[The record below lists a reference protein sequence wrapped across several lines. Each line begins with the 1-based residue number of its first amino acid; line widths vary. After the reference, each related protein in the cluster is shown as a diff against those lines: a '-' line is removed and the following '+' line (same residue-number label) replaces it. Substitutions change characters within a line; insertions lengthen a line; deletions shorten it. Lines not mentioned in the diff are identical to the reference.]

1 VRDYESQVFSVVG
14 QELRFPVSDHSWIWG
29 KDLVLESVEDL
40 LGKVGLESKFE
51 TKSIGFPWDRGR
63 AWLYNIDYISL
74 WLNGKHGL
82 WHRGYAWYENKL
94 IRVSTEFS
102 VHKERCW
109 LMQVKKTSLEC
120 NFLWLCTLCLLK
132 ALQKVFQ
139 TFLKSFW
146 LGHFSMLSFATCEN
160 YFYTAQSHIRAPL

>member
-63 AWLYNIDYISL
+63 AW
-74 WLNGKHGL
+74 
-82 WHRGYAWYENKL
+82 
-94 IRVSTEFS
+94 
-102 VHKERCW
+102 
-109 LMQVKKTSLEC
+109 
-120 NFLWLCTLCLLK
+120 
-132 ALQKVFQ
+132 
-139 TFLKSFW
+139 
-146 LGHFSMLSFATCEN
+146 
-160 YFYTAQSHIRAPL
+160 